1 MILKLFFL
9 PSIVL
14 IVILSQGLFHQ
25 SEACSCAKPEIPLR
39 CLADFVAIVKITREQ
54 FHARRR
60 PRWISYNYDL
70 LFLIYDK
77 YFLAGFKK
85 YRVLWT
91 PASEE
96 ACGVHLKVGQT
107 YVIGAKYNPYTD
119 RLELNSCWA
128 YVKPISEWKP
138 KKWHIY
144 GLMRKC
150 LLYKDFTQ
158 GERKK
163 TPDLSKAELAQD

>member
-39 CLADFVAIVKITREQ
+39 CLADFVAIVRITREQ
-54 FHARRR
+54 FHARR
-60 PRWISYNYDL
+60 RWISYNYDL

-96 ACGVHLKVGQT
+96 ACGVHLKS
-107 YVIGAKYNPYTD
+107 AKP
-119 RLELNSCWA
+119 
-128 YVKPISEWKP
+128 
-138 KKWHIY
+138 
-144 GLMRKC
+144 M
-150 LLYKDFTQ
+150 
-158 GERKK
+158 
-163 TPDLSKAELAQD
+163 